1 MNLQPRL
8 DDSRPM
14 QYSDGVLRKG
24 KRLFSLPY
32 LSISLFV
39 ESKNN
44 LYSSSFA
51 FLQRCLFYFKE
62 YQNFLVQ
69 IVYGHCCQAILDHE
83 FESLKLFLL
92 LGEILILMKG
102 VQST

>member
-1 MNLQPRL
+1 
-8 DDSRPM
+8 M

-51 FLQRCLFYFKE
+51 FFAALSFLFQGIPKLPCTDCLWT
-62 YQNFLVQ
+62 
-69 IVYGHCCQAILDHE
+69 
-83 FESLKLFLL
+83 LL
-92 LGEILILMKG
+92 PSDFG
-102 VQST
+102 S